1 MYVIFRNNI
10 LQYGILYIISKSFGP
25 QPLGFLNVYQTSAL
39 HIYMYVYKN
48 ERVNNASSC
57 GSVTFLQ
64 KEKSWRANFI
74 WRFNSWVMT
83 IELRSFFIKETL
95 GIFFFSFVGHI
106 SRKSFQ
112 LVLCPVVVSF
122 IMIEWNRYFVYIKYN
137 GKLFWAASDVWINID
152 WFIFPKYIFWSNSTY
167 FELKYSDYIITKL
180 LICEV
185 WIDFQL

>member
-1 MYVIFRNNI
+1 MFTKLQHCMSICMYIKMKGSI
-10 LQYGILYIISKSFGP
+10 M
-25 QPLGFLNVYQTSAL
+25 PLVVAQSLSYTRKNPDVPTLSGDLTHESWLLNCEAFSL
-39 HIYMYVYKN
+39 KKHL
-48 ERVNNASSC
+48 EFS
-57 GSVTFLQ
+57 
-64 KEKSWRANFI
+64 
-74 WRFNSWVMT
+74 
-83 IELRSFFIKETL
+83 
-95 GIFFFSFVGHI
+95 FFSFVGHI

-137 GKLFWAASDVWINID
+137 GKLFWAVSDVWINID

-167 FELKYSDYIITKL
+167 CALKYSDYIITKL